1 MTDYDK
7 IKSNRTEAIS
17 EKEFNKTTKS
27 SNVTIEEPPQAEQL
41 KLKGNTNIKKAN
53 LFMRTVHAIFPN
65 GFKGIGDYLAHDVVV
80 PAIKD
85 MMWQAGSSA
94 LQAGSSAL
102 SMLIYRDTYHT
113 GSSSNIRYG
122 GSGGWNTPTV
132 RNYNNRT
139 NYSNSYTHAQ
149 SQAEMSMSPEDSFED
164 FVEVEFDNRED
175 AIYVFNKVDEWVRRY
190 GRIPVA
196 EYYRMVDPTI
206 VTSYTMRSYGWNNL
220 SGTRVRPTRG
230 GKYIIDFP
238 PLIDLQI

>member
-7 IKSNRTEAIS
+7 IKSNRTEAIN
-17 EKEFNKTTKS
+17 EKDIADS
-27 SNVTIEEPPQAEQL
+27 SKVTIEEPPQAQQL
-41 KLKGNTNIKKAN
+41 KLKGKTNVKKAN
-53 LFMRTVHAIFPN
+53 LFVRTVHAIFPN
-65 GFKGIGDYLAHDVVV
+65 GFKGIGEYLTRDVLL

-85 MMWQAGSSA
+85 MTWQAGN
-94 LQAGSSAL
+94 SAL
-102 SMLIYRDTYHT
+102 SMLIYRDNYHT
-113 GSSSNIRYG
+113 GASSNIRYG
-122 GSGGWNTPTV
+122 GSGGWNTPGRT
-132 RNYNNRT
+132 NYNNRV
-139 NYSNSYTHAQ
+139 NYSNSYTRAQ
-149 SQAEMSMSPEDSFED
+149 NQAEASLAPEDSFED

-238 PLIDLQI
+238 PLVDLQI